1 MEKILVTG
9 ASGYIGLH
17 VIAQLID
24 RGYLVKGSL
33 RSRDRESEVRN
44 ALSKVVNTENK
55 LEICEL
61 DLLKDDGWDDAT
73 QGCDYVLHVASPL
86 VQKAPDDENEVIE
99 PAKQGLLRALKS
111 SIKNK
116 VKRFI
121 MTSSFSAIGYGHN
134 KNIYDET
141 DWTDPSRNIG
151 AYNKSKAI
159 AEKAMW
165 DHLNSLP
172 ETMRIEAV
180 AINPTL
186 VVGPSLS
193 EDMGTSNM
201 FIQKMLDD
209 SYSVVPKIHLGFVTV
224 EDTARAHIEAMLHPE
239 ASGKRFILSEKNM
252 WLLEMNEILIANG
265 FKKAP
270 TRQAPNFLIKFIGL
284 FNKELGVISGFVGK
298 TKYTNSENAKNILDF
313 KFEGVNNAI
322 VDTAKKLE
330 ELGTIQK

>member
-1 MEKILVTG
+1 MEKVLVTG

-17 VIAQLID
+17 IIAQLIKK
-24 RGYLVKGSL
+24 GYLVKGSL

-44 ALSKVVNTENK
+44 ALSHVVNTQNK

-61 DLLKDDGWDDAT
+61 DLLKDEGWDDAT

-134 KNIYDET
+134 KNVYDET

-193 EDMGTSNM
+193 DDMGTSNM
-201 FIQKMLDD
+201 FIQKMLDG

-252 WLLEMNEILIANG
+252 WLLEMNKILIANG

>member
-1 MEKILVTG
+1 MEKVLVTG

-17 VIAQLID
+17 IIAQLIKK
-24 RGYLVKGSL
+24 GYLVKGSL

-44 ALSKVVNTENK
+44 ALSHVVNTQNK

-61 DLLKDDGWDDAT
+61 DLLKDEGWDDAT

-116 VKRFI
+116 VKRFV

-134 KNIYDET
+134 KNVYDET

-193 EDMGTSNM
+193 DDMGTSNM
-201 FIQKMLDD
+201 FIQKMLDG